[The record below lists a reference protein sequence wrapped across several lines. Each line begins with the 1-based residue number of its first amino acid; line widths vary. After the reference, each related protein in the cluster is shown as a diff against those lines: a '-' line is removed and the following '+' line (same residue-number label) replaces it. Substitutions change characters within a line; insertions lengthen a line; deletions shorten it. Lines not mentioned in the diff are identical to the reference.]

1 MSVALTA
8 NAMLESPSGS
18 PRISAAA
25 LRRALIAG
33 SRRVI
38 ARREQ
43 LNRINVF
50 PVPDGDTGSNLAFTL
65 TSVLDGA
72 LSRPAREAGA
82 LLRAVADDALD
93 GARGNS
99 GAILAQFFHGL
110 GERVGTLASLSP
122 AQLAAAVRT
131 GAEQARGALSE
142 PREGTVLSVIQAF
155 ADALQQPA
163 TSLRDWFDAALQ
175 RSRRA
180 LANTPNQLAV
190 LRQAG
195 VVDAGAQGFVDLLEG
210 VADFISQGR
219 PAARRDESDD
229 ERLHDSHDAAA
240 GDRFDSEANPAH
252 RWCSECV
259 IEAGDASIASID
271 REGLRAVIG
280 GLDASS
286 VVLAGGGERL
296 RLHAHVACPGRLFEL
311 ASGFG
316 RVTQRKADDMQA
328 QQRAV
333 QNPAAVT
340 VVTDSGA
347 DLPAAWIER
356 SGLSMVPVRLNFG
369 DEDFL
374 DKVTMHPA
382 EFYARLRGIAD
393 GEPLPQTSQPT
404 PGDFRRQFEFLA
416 SHHAEVVYVGISRPL
431 SGTLQSAESVQSRLH
446 GVALRIVDSGHASCG
461 EGLLA
466 LAAAEAARDGA
477 DGAGVIAT
485 VERLRGETFTFA
497 ATRDLSHAVRGGR
510 IPRWAGPLARWLPV
524 TPVAAIRADGRL
536 GVVGVLPGR
545 NNVPERLAGWIFR
558 RLPPGKRWRL
568 LVGHGDCEADGER
581 LRDVLAEKLGGC
593 EAGLV
598 EAGLVEAGPAVGA
611 HAGPGALV
619 VGVQRL
625 G

>member
-1 MSVALTA
+1 MSVVMPSHEL
-8 NAMLESPSGS
+8 LEVPAPG

-33 SRRVI
+33 ARRVI
-38 ARREQ
+38 SRREQ

-65 TSVLDGA
+65 GSVLDGA
-72 LSRPAREAGA
+72 LSRPAREAGV

-99 GAILAQFFHGL
+99 GAIIAQFFHGL
-110 GERVGTLASLSP
+110 GERVGSLPALSP
-122 AQLAAAVRT
+122 AQLAAAVRN

-155 ADALQQPA
+155 SDALQQPA
-163 TSLRDWFDAALQ
+163 SSLRDWFDAALQ

-210 VADFISQGR
+210 VADFISEGR
-219 PAARRDESDD
+219 PAARRIDD
-229 ERLHDSHDAAA
+229 AHEECLHGSDAAVA
-240 GDRFDSEANPAH
+240 ADTFDSEANPDH

-259 IEAGDASIASID
+259 IEADADGGID
-271 REGLRAVIG
+271 RVALRAAID
-280 GLDASS
+280 GLGSSS
-286 VVLAGGGERL
+286 VVLAGGASRL

-316 RVTQRKADDMQA
+316 RVAQRKADDMLA

-333 QNPAAVT
+333 QNPAAVA

-347 DLPAAWIER
+347 DLPADWIER
-356 SGLSMVPVRLNFG
+356 AGLSMVPVRLNFG
-369 DEDFL
+369 EEDFL

-382 EFYARLRGIAD
+382 EFYARLRGIGD

-404 PGDFRRQFEFLA
+404 PGDFRRQFEFLG

-446 GVALRIVDSGHASCG
+446 GVALCIVDSGHASCG

-477 DGAGVIAT
+477 TGADIIAL
-485 VERLRGETFTFA
+485 VERLRSETFTFA

-524 TPVAAIRADGRL
+524 TPVAAVRADGRL
-536 GVVGVLPGR
+536 GVAGALPGR
-545 NNVPERLAGWIFR
+545 RDVPERLASWVLR
-558 RLPPGKRWRL
+558 RLPPGRRWRL
-568 LVGHGDCEADGER
+568 LVGHGDCEADGVR
-581 LRDVLAEKLGGC
+581 LRDVLAERLGDC
-593 EAGLV
+593 

>member
-1 MSVALTA
+1 MSVAVPFDTA
-8 NAMLESPSGS
+8 LQPRADGL
-18 PRISAAA
+18 RISASA
-25 LRRALIAG
+25 LRRALTAG
-33 SRRVI
+33 ARRVI

-65 TSVLDGA
+65 SSVLDGA

-99 GAILAQFFHGL
+99 GAIIAQFFHGL
-110 GERVGTLASLSP
+110 GERVGSLASLSP
-122 AQLAAAVRT
+122 AQLAAAVRN

-163 TSLRDWFDAALQ
+163 TSVREWFDAALQ

-219 PAARRDESDD
+219 PAARRVDD
-229 ERLHDSHDAAA
+229 AHEDCLHGADDAVAADS
-240 GDRFDSEANPAH
+240 FDSEANPDH

-259 IEAGDASIASID
+259 IEAVDERLID
-271 REGLRAVIG
+271 REALRGAIDHLG
-280 GLDASS
+280 ASS

-316 RVTQRKADDMQA
+316 GVTQRKADDMLA

-333 QNPAAVT
+333 QNPAEVAVI
-340 VVTDSGA
+340 TDSGA
-347 DLPAAWIER
+347 DLPAEWIER
-356 SGLSMVPVRLNFG
+356 SSLSMVPVRLNFG
-369 DEDFL
+369 AEDFL
-374 DKVTMHPA
+374 DKVTMHPR

-393 GEPLPQTSQPT
+393 GESLPQTSQPT

-416 SHHAEVVYVGISRPL
+416 SHHAEVLYVGISRPL
-431 SGTLQSAESVQSRLH
+431 SGTLQSAESVQSRMH
-446 GVALRIVDSGHASCG
+446 GVALRVVDSGHASCG

-466 LAAAEAARDGA
+466 LAAAELAQSGA
-477 DGAGVIAT
+477 DAATIAST
-485 VERLRGETFTFA
+485 VEGLRGDTFTFA

-524 TPVAAIRADGRL
+524 TPVAAIRADGTL
-536 GVVGVLPGR
+536 GVAGILPGR
-545 NNVPERLAGWIFR
+545 RDVPERLAAWILR
-558 RLPPGKRWRL
+558 RLPPGNRWRL
-568 LVGHGDCEADGER
+568 LVGHGDCESDGMR
-581 LRDVLAEKLGGC
+581 LRDVLAERLGDC

-598 EAGLVEAGPAVGA
+598 EAGPVVGA
-611 HAGPGALV
+611 HAGPAAQV
-619 VGVQRL
+619 VGEQRIA
-625 G
+625 

>member
-1 MSVALTA
+1 MSVALPATA
-8 NAMLESPSGS
+8 LPEASTAG

-33 SRRVI
+33 VRRVI

-65 TSVLDGA
+65 SSVLDGA
-72 LSRPAREAGA
+72 LSRPARQAGT

-99 GAILAQFFHGL
+99 GAIMAQFFHGL
-110 GERVGTLASLSP
+110 GERVGSLQALSP
-122 AQLAAAVRT
+122 AQLAAAVRN

-155 ADALQQPA
+155 SDALQQPA
-163 TSLRDWFDAALQ
+163 SSLRDWFDAALQ

-210 VADFISQGR
+210 VADFISEGR
-219 PAARRDESDD
+219 PAARRVAADEDD
-229 ERLHDSHDAAA
+229 DAQCHDAVAV
-240 GDRFDSEANPAH
+240 DSFDSEANPEH

-259 IEAGDASIASID
+259 IEAESDAGID
-271 REGLRAVIG
+271 RESLRAAIDRLG
-280 GLDASS
+280 SSS
-286 VVLAGGGERL
+286 VVLAGGGQRL

-311 ASGFG
+311 AGGFG
-316 RVTQRKADDMQA
+316 RVAQRKADDMRA

-333 QNPAAVT
+333 KNPAAVA

-347 DLPAAWIER
+347 DLPADWIER
-356 SGLSMVPVRLNFG
+356 SGLGMVPVRLNFG

-382 EFYARLRGIAD
+382 EFYARLRAIGDA
-393 GEPLPQTSQPT
+393 ERLPQTSQPT
-404 PGDFRRQFEFLA
+404 PGDFRRQFEFLG

-431 SGTLQSAESVQSRLH
+431 SGTLQSAESLQSRLH
-446 GVALRIVDSGHASCG
+446 GVALRVIDSGHASCG

-466 LAAAEAARDGA
+466 MAAGEAARDGA
-477 DGAGVIAT
+477 DGSEIVALI
-485 VERLRGETFTFA
+485 ERLRSETFTFA

-510 IPRWAGPLARWLPV
+510 IPRWAAPLARWLPV

-536 GVVGVLPGR
+536 GVAGVLPGR
-545 NNVPERLAGWIFR
+545 NNVPERLAAWIMR
-558 RLPPGKRWRL
+558 RLPPGRRWRL
-568 LVGHGDCEADGER
+568 LVGHGDCEADGVR
-581 LRDVLAEKLGGC
+581 LRDELAGRLGDC
-593 EAGLV
+593 

>member
-1 MSVALTA
+1 MSVAVPFDTA
-8 NAMLESPSGS
+8 LQPRADGL
-18 PRISAAA
+18 RISASA
-25 LRRALIAG
+25 LRRALTAG
-33 SRRVI
+33 ARRVI

-65 TSVLDGA
+65 SSVLDGA

-99 GAILAQFFHGL
+99 GAIIAQFFHGL
-110 GERVGTLASLSP
+110 GERVGSLASLSP
-122 AQLAAAVRT
+122 AQLAAAVRN

-155 ADALQQPA
+155 ADALHQPA
-163 TSLRDWFDAALQ
+163 TSVREWFDAALQ

-219 PAARRDESDD
+219 PAARRVDD
-229 ERLHDSHDAAA
+229 AHKDCLHGADDAVAADS
-240 GDRFDSEANPAH
+240 FDSEANPDH

-259 IEAGDASIASID
+259 IEAVDERLID
-271 REGLRAVIG
+271 REALRGAIDHLG
-280 GLDASS
+280 ASS

-316 RVTQRKADDMQA
+316 GVTQRKADDMLA

-333 QNPAAVT
+333 QNPAEVAVI
-340 VVTDSGA
+340 TDSGA
-347 DLPAAWIER
+347 DLPAEWIER
-356 SGLSMVPVRLNFG
+356 SSLSMVPVRLNFG
-369 DEDFL
+369 AEDFL
-374 DKVTMHPA
+374 DKVTMHPR

-393 GEPLPQTSQPT
+393 GESLPQTSQPT

-416 SHHAEVVYVGISRPL
+416 SHHAEVLYVGISRPL
-431 SGTLQSAESVQSRLH
+431 SGTLQSAESVQSRMH
-446 GVALRIVDSGHASCG
+446 GVA
-461 EGLLA
+461 
-466 LAAAEAARDGA
+466 
-477 DGAGVIAT
+477 
-485 VERLRGETFTFA
+485 
-497 ATRDLSHAVRGGR
+497 
-510 IPRWAGPLARWLPV
+510 
-524 TPVAAIRADGRL
+524 
-536 GVVGVLPGR
+536 
-545 NNVPERLAGWIFR
+545 
-558 RLPPGKRWRL
+558 
-568 LVGHGDCEADGER
+568 
-581 LRDVLAEKLGGC
+581 
-593 EAGLV
+593 
-598 EAGLVEAGPAVGA
+598 
-611 HAGPGALV
+611 
-619 VGVQRL
+619 
-625 G
+625 